1 MKTVN
6 LGDDLKNGISRRNQ
20 DLAGRVAY
28 NWAYRYFV
36 NFNFGYNGSENFAKH
51 NRFGFFPAASVAW
64 NVAEES
70 FVKKNLKWMNMFKV
84 RFSYGKVGNDNM
96 GVRFP
101 YLYTIANKFKIGD
114 NEYTYGGYNWAK
126 YGSSNSY
133 NGLSMPNLGS
143 PLVTWEVATK
153 KTSEST
159 LPFSTI
165 SLRVL
170 SIILMKSVKAFTWNV
185 SICLPLSVIMVSIR
199 RQTSVPCAHAD
210 SMVISISARK

>member
-1 MKTVN
+1 
-6 LGDDLKNGISRRNQ
+6 
-20 DLAGRVAY
+20 
-28 NWAYRYFV
+28 
-36 NFNFGYNGSENFAKH
+36 
-51 NRFGFFPAASVAW
+51 
-64 NVAEES
+64 
-70 FVKKNLKWMNMFKV
+70 MNMFKV

-153 KTSEST
+153 KDLGIDLALFNDKFTG
-159 LPFSTI
+159 TI
-165 SLRVL
+165 DYFDEKREGS
-170 SIILMKSVKAFTWNV
+170 FTWNV